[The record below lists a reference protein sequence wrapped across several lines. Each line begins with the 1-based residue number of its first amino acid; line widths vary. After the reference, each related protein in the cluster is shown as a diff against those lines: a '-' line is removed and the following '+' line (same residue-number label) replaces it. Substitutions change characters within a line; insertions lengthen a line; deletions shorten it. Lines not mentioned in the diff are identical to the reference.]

1 MKVNG
6 SKILAKDI
14 SYWLKTKSK
23 EILKRN
29 FSKQDIIN
37 EYKPSFKKKF
47 KHEKLHWGSNRSMNN
62 RYNFLTKILNFTGVK
77 NWIDLGSGDRS
88 FQEII
93 SKNIKMLNVMVLNCL
108 RTL

>member
-23 EILKRN
+23 KFLKEILA
-29 FSKQDIIN
+29 QDIIN

-47 KHEKLHWGSNRSMNN
+47 KHENCIGAQ
-62 RYNFLTKILNFTGVK
+62 
-77 NWIDLGSGDRS
+77 ID
-88 FQEII
+88 Q
-93 SKNIKMLNVMVLNCL
+93 
-108 RTL
+108 